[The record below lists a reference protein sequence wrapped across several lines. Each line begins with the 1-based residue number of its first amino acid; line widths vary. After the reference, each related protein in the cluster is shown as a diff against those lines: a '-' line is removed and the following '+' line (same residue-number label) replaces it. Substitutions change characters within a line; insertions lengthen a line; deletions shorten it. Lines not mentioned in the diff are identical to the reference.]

1 MNFENSFLPVL
12 PKDEEATLIK
22 LVDTDKTARDKLIEH
37 NLRLVAHV
45 VKKYHNYK
53 DISGDL
59 IGIGTIGLI
68 KAVENFNEEKNT
80 RLATYAARC
89 IDNEILMFLRHTKK
103 YQNDVSIQEPI
114 GTDSEGNEIKIEDK
128 LAYEGYSIEEEVQN
142 KVYKKIINDLVE
154 EKLKGR
160 ERTIIEYRYGLGG
173 RKELTQRE
181 ISEKLGISRSYVSAI
196 GVDLPL

>member
-12 PKDEEATLIK
+12 PKDEEANLIK
-22 LVDTDKTARDKLIEH
+22 IANSDKKARDKLIEH
-37 NLRLVAHV
+37 NLRLVAHI

-68 KAVENFNEEKNT
+68 KAVENFNDEKNT

-103 YQNDVSIQEPI
+103 YQNDISIQEPI

-128 LAYEGYSIEEEVQN
+128 LAHEGYSIEEEVQN
-142 KVYKKIINDLVE
+142 KVYRKIINDLVE

-160 ERTIIEYRYGLGG
+160 EKLIIEYRYGLGG
-173 RKELTQRE
+173 QKELTQRE
-181 ISEKLGISRSYVSAI
+181 ISERLGISRSYV
-196 GVDLPL
+196 L